1 MITKHP
7 PKTPAG
13 PAYRLSS
20 VDHALELL
28 LLFRTKPA
36 LRVSEVADELG
47 VARSTAHRLLGMLV
61 HRQFAVQD
69 PATRAYRPGPRLVE
83 LGLAAVG
90 ALDVRARMRPY
101 LSEIAARTGET
112 VSLLVLEGDQVHFMD
127 SIESHRTVRVGSR
140 FDARMPAHATS
151 AGKAMLA
158 TLTTD
163 EVLAT
168 YPNEKLVTITERTV
182 ATRTQLLAALDR
194 VRADGFAV
202 NFGESETGLDAIG
215 MAVLD
220 ADGRPAAGITV
231 AFPMQRMTQ
240 EYVEALA
247 WELRPVVAE
256 ATAELLQVGYC

>member
-1 MITKHP
+1 
-7 PKTPAG
+7 
-13 PAYRLSS
+13 
-20 VDHALELL
+20 
-28 LLFRTKPA
+28 
-36 LRVSEVADELG
+36 
-47 VARSTAHRLLGMLV
+47 
-61 HRQFAVQD
+61 
-69 PATRAYRPGPRLVE
+69 
-83 LGLAAVG
+83 
-90 ALDVRARMRPY
+90 
-101 LSEIAARTGET
+101 
-112 VSLLVLEGDQVHFMD
+112 
-127 SIESHRTVRVGSR
+127 
-140 FDARMPAHATS
+140 MPAHATS

-168 YPNEKLVTITERTV
+168 YPNEKLVTVTERTV
-182 ATRTQLLAALDR
+182 ATRSQLLAALDR

-247 WELRPVVAE
+247 SELRPVVAE
-256 ATAELLQVGYC
+256 ATAELLQVGYS

>member
-1 MITKHP
+1 VITKQTRSAP
-7 PKTPAG
+7 TG

-36 LRVSEVADELG
+36 LRVSEVAEELD

-69 PATRAYRPGPRLVE
+69 PATRAYRPGPRLME
-83 LGLAAVG
+83 IGLAAVG

-112 VSLLVLEGDQVHFMD
+112 VSLLILEGDQVHFID
-127 SIESHRTVRVGSR
+127 SIESQRVVRVGSR
-140 FDARMPAHATS
+140 FDAWMPAHATS

-158 TLTTD
+158 VLTIG
-163 EVLAT
+163 ELLAI
-168 YPNEKLVTITERTV
+168 YPNEKLVTVTERTL
-182 ATRTQLLAALDR
+182 ATRTQLLAVLDM
-194 VRADGFAV
+194 VRGAGFAV
-202 NFGESETGLDAIG
+202 NFDESETGLGAIG

-220 ADGRPAAGITV
+220 ADDRPAAGFTV
-231 AFPMQRMTQ
+231 AGPMQRMTP
-240 EYVEALA
+240 EYVQALA
-247 WELRPVVAE
+247 QELRPVVAE
-256 ATAELLQVGYC
+256 ATAELRQVGYH